1 MVIIAKL
8 YKVSADTSEKEKIIG
23 GVLTMEQGIFLIS
36 GGFFSTMLFLS
47 LIKIMPASVAFVVA
61 VIPGAMFGLSFAFYQ
76 VEQLSF
82 LSYLIYKWKFSQKSD
97 YLINTGHCPYEDHDK
112 PLF

>member
-1 MVIIAKL
+1 MAKL

-23 GVLTMEQGIFLIS
+23 GVLTMEQGIFLVS
-36 GGFFSTMLFLS
+36 GALLSTVIFLN
-47 LIKIMPASVAFVVA
+47 LMNIMPASVAFVVA
-61 VIPGAMFGLSFAFYQ
+61 IIPGAMFGLSFAFYQ

-82 LSYLIYKWKFSQKSD
+82 LAYLIFKWKFEKKTD
-97 YLINTGHCPYEDHDK
+97 YLINTGHCPYEEHDN